1 MLMFLFFFA
10 LWLLFNGRCTA
21 DVIGFGVVFSA
32 AVTVFAVKICG
43 WSEARSRRILR
54 LAGQLAVYFG
64 SLFVEIIRA
73 NLSVMRVIL
82 SPGCREVQPRI
93 FCFDSHLHRGF
104 AQTIQA
110 NSITITPGTYT
121 VGIDGSVLTVHALNA
136 DFADGTPDSRLNRQ
150 LIELEKKSGSLS
162 GHRAEEGKT

>member
-43 WSEARSRRILR
+43 WSEERGRKIMK
-54 LAGQLAVYFG
+54 LAWQLICYFA
-64 SLFVEIIRA
+64 SLLVEIIRA
-73 NLSVMRVIL
+73 NLATIRVIL
-82 SPGCREVQPRI
+82 SPGCGKVHPRI
-93 FCFDSHLHRGF
+93 FRFDSRLHRGF
-104 AQTIQA
+104 SQTILA

-121 VGIDGSVLTVHALNA
+121 VGIDGSILTVHALNA
-136 DFADGTPDSRLNRQ
+136 DFAEGTPDSDLNRR
-150 LIELEKKSGSLS
+150 LIALEERCRNMAKN
-162 GHRAEEGKT
+162 AEEEME